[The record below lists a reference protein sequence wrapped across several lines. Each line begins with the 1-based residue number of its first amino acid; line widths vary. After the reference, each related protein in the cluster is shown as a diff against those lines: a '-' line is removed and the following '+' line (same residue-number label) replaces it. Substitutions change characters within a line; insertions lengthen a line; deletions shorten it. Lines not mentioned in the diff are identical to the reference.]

1 MTTVDDQWKVTKDM
15 FPELY
20 VYDGRPVE
28 NIKKLYGNIR
38 GMLRNENP
46 STWTHFFKW
55 INECSRYY
63 VTISNIYLDEINLV
77 SMNEIATTT
86 KASDCY
92 LVPQWIEDTNTQS
105 NVWCF
110 YFTTSDTATFY
121 SDLKNHNSIES
132 KDSVK
137 SSNAYAVCCKKN
149 IQPYKNKQNQLIG
162 PALTFARLILANLVC
177 NAQISIKDTEIFTK
191 DVYKNKRIGEH
202 ETNGFN
208 LEIRNIVN
216 RIDVSLVCQLFV
228 YGKIDNVYRVEKLT
242 WTRSTKTLTFSIVE
256 HVVHKRK
263 ITTTTV
269 HEEIDDVG
277 NDIPQMVSKKKKYE
291 E

>member
-1 MTTVDDQWKVTKDM
+1 MS
-15 FPELY
+15 
-20 VYDGRPVE
+20 VYG
-28 NIKKLYGNIR
+28 L
-38 GMLRNENP
+38 
-46 STWTHFFKW
+46 
-55 INECSRYY
+55 
-63 VTISNIYLDEINLV
+63 
-77 SMNEIATTT
+77 
-86 KASDCY
+86 ASVAPD
-92 LVPQWIEDTNTQS
+92 S
-105 NVWCF
+105 H
-110 YFTTSDTATFY
+110 TSQ
-121 SDLKNHNSIES
+121 
-132 KDSVK
+132 DSVK

-191 DVYKNKRIGEH
+191 DVYKNTRIGEH

-208 LEIRNIVN
+208 LEIRNIIN

-228 YGKIDNVYRVEKLT
+228 YGKIDNVYRVE
-242 WTRSTKTLTFSIVE
+242 RLTFSIVE

-263 ITTTTV
+263 ITTTKV

>member
-1 MTTVDDQWKVTKDM
+1 
-15 FPELY
+15 
-20 VYDGRPVE
+20 
-28 NIKKLYGNIR
+28 
-38 GMLRNENP
+38 
-46 STWTHFFKW
+46 
-55 INECSRYY
+55 
-63 VTISNIYLDEINLV
+63 
-77 SMNEIATTT
+77 
-86 KASDCY
+86 
-92 LVPQWIEDTNTQS
+92 
-105 NVWCF
+105 
-110 YFTTSDTATFY
+110 
-121 SDLKNHNSIES
+121 
-132 KDSVK
+132 
-137 SSNAYAVCCKKN
+137 
-149 IQPYKNKQNQLIG
+149 
-162 PALTFARLILANLVC
+162 LILANLVC